1 MTTSY
6 NFPLLLLWLWC
17 NIQSKQCNWQLKLAN
32 TMYKTYWSKVL
43 YIISRHYKYL
53 KIVSTLLDVYIPSLG
68 NRECYCATVIRQLL
82 KWLTWSKWLA
92 IFFPVIEC
100 VQLLHTCPRPHTN
113 VTPKT
118 EMLLFVTLHW
128 DLKAMFVCVNL
139 LSKKR
144 ESESAASTCSLILV
158 KKSIETLLNTEK
170 CSVYLKIN
178 I

>member
-32 TMYKTYWSKVL
+32 TMYKMYWSKVL

-53 KIVSTLLDVYIPSLG
+53 EIVSTLLDVYIPSLG

-118 EMLLFVTLHW
+118 EMLLFVTFTLGFKSNVCLCQLA
-128 DLKAMFVCVNL
+128 LKE
-139 LSKKR
+139 KR
-144 ESESAASTCSLILV
+144 ERERS
-158 KKSIETLLNTEK
+158 
-170 CSVYLKIN
+170 
-178 I
+178 